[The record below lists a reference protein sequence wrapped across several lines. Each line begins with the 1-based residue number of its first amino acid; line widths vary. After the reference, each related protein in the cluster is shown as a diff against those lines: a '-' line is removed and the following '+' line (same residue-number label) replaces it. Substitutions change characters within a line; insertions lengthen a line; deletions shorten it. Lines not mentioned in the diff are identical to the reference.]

1 LRFAQIGAKVDA
13 LSVVADRR
21 RGTATMQTV
30 FQKKLAT
37 IAQGQFD
44 RFHLLRENQPPL
56 STQIKAYWQ
65 DLGFRFPGVGV
76 AWSAVFV
83 SWCVKNAG
91 ATAAQFKFAQAH
103 AKFVH
108 AAIANAQAGTGVFHG
123 RRPSEYAPKIGDI
136 LQNNRSG
143 HRFDFDFAK
152 NNSQYESHSAI
163 VIEVGTDNR
172 GRYLRTIGG
181 NEADSVGMKEVRL
194 SPRGLVKNNDGLYIA
209 VIETLL

>member
-1 LRFAQIGAKVDA
+1 MTGVNPSHAGVSI
-13 LSVVADRR
+13 
-21 RGTATMQTV
+21 MQTI

-37 IAQGQFD
+37 IAQGQHD
-44 RFHLLRENQPPL
+44 RFRLLRENQEPL

-65 DLGFRFPGVGV
+65 GIGLAFPGVGE

-91 ATAAQFKFAQAH
+91 AAGTQFKFASAH
-103 AKFVH
+103 SRFVH
-108 AAIANAQAGTGVFHG
+108 AAIANAQSGNGVFHG
-123 RRPSEYAPKIGDI
+123 RRLSEYAPKTGDI

-143 HRFDFDFAK
+143 NRFDFDFAK
-152 NNSQYESHSAI
+152 ANKEYKSHSAI

-194 SPRGLVKNNDGLYIA
+194 TARGLVKNSDGLYIA